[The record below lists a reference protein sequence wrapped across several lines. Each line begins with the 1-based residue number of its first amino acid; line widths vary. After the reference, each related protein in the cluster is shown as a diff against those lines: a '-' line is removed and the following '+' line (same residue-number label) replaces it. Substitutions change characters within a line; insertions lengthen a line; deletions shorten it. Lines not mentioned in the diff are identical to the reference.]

1 MGLIGSSGGL
11 SETTRQTFYKLNLLL
26 IGIGPWSNK
35 IKTAIDSSDSQ
46 IEVRITSAREVL
58 SGDCHVIANLRGFDV
73 IWISTK
79 SENQLNILRQLKT
92 FSGTIFLEKPYA
104 ASSAGLSNLAEF
116 IAEHDL
122 NIKLSQPWT
131 FSQHWLFFKEEM
143 LRSEINDFEIT
154 RGGPT
159 GHDYLNP
166 VLDWIPHD
174 LNLIFSYFNGEI
186 NQIETKNIKWNI
198 ANDSVELVLIVNDS
212 YRFHLVTGNIGSERI
227 ATWVSGEKIFDFNKP
242 LIEQGASV
250 EKSFLNT
257 HSFVDMLQ
265 AKIPT
270 SKLQIISQLQ
280 FQQVVIS
287 SLGL

>member
-1 MGLIGSSGGL
+1 MGLIGSLDGL

-58 SGDCHVIANLRGFDV
+58 SGDCHAISNLRGFDV

-143 LRSEINDFEIT
+143 LRSEINDFAIT

-174 LNLIFSYFNGEI
+174 LNLIFSYFNGVI

-250 EKSFLNT
+250 EKSFLNK

-270 SKLQIISQLQ
+270 SKLQIISQLK

>member
-1 MGLIGSSGGL
+1 M
-11 SETTRQTFYKLNLLL
+11 L

-35 IKTAIDSSDSQ
+35 IKTAIESSDSQ
-46 IEVRITSAREVL
+46 IELLITSAREVL
-58 SGDCHVIANLRGFDV
+58 SGDSHILENLRSFDV

-79 SENQLNILRQLKT
+79 TENQLGILRQLKT

-104 ASSAGLSNLAEF
+104 ASSAGLSNLVEF

-143 LRSEINDFEIT
+143 LRSETNDFEIT

-174 LNLIFSYFNGEI
+174 LNLIFSYFNGAI
-186 NQIETKNIKWNI
+186 NQIETKNIRWNN
-198 ANDSVELVLIVNDS
+198 ANDGVDLVLIVNDS
-212 YRFHLVTGNIGSERI
+212 YRFHLVTGNIGSKRI
-227 ATWVSGEKIFDFNKP
+227 ATWVSGEKIFDFNRS
-242 LIEQGASV
+242 LSEQGASV
-250 EKSFLNT
+250 KKSSLSE
-257 HSFVDMLQ
+257 HSFVEMLQ
-265 AKIPT
+265 AKTPT

>member
-1 MGLIGSSGGL
+1 
-11 SETTRQTFYKLNLLL
+11 LNLLL
-26 IGIGPWSNK
+26 IGIGPWSSK

-58 SGDCHVIANLRGFDV
+58 SDDCHVIANLRDFDV

-143 LRSEINDFEIT
+143 LRCKINDFEIT

-174 LNLIFSYFNGEI
+174 LNLIFSYFNGSI

-242 LIEQGASV
+242 LNEQGASV
-250 EKSFLNT
+250 EKSFLSK

>member
-35 IKTAIDSSDSQ
+35 IKTAIDSSDFQ

-79 SENQLNILRQLKT
+79 SENQLNILRQLTT

-104 ASSAGLSNLAEF
+104 ASSAGLANLAEF

-174 LNLIFSYFNGEI
+174 LNLIFSYFNGAI

-198 ANDSVELVLIVNDS
+198 ANDCVELVLIVNDS

-242 LIEQGASV
+242 LIEQGAIV
-250 EKSFLNT
+250 EKSILNK

-265 AKIPT
+265 AKIPN